1 MKKLLHRKGN
11 KLFSYRIWED
21 DKEITNDWKRRKEIE
36 DEALE
41 ELTKPHLP
49 GDRRMQY
56 NKGRAEDDFPA
67 SLADGH
73 PRLILAYVIIKGIQ
87 VHPSKVEVEE

>member
-49 GDRRMQY
+49 GDKRMQY
-56 NKGRAEDDFPA
+56 NKLKEKNHGTTTKYI
-67 SLADGH
+67 SN
-73 PRLILAYVIIKGIQ
+73 
-87 VHPSKVEVEE
+87 KV